1 MGTWT
6 ESFIWASMF
15 WGAVGAGYV
24 VYGWKQQS
32 MVPFIAGL
40 VMSAVACFVPALPM
54 SLLCIVLMLAV
65 WYFVKQGY

>member
-15 WGAVGAGYV
+15 WGAVGGGYV
-24 VYGWKQQS
+24 IYGWKQQS
-32 MVPFIAGL
+32 MIPFIAGL
-40 VMSAVACFVPALPM
+40 IMSAVACFVPALPM
-54 SLLCIVLMLAV
+54 SLLCIVLMFGV

>member
-15 WGAVGAGYV
+15 WGAVGTGYV

-32 MVPFIAGL
+32 MIPFIAGL

-54 SLLCIVLMLAV
+54 SLLCVVLMFGV
-65 WYFVKQGY
+65 WYFVKRGY